1 MMTVMG
7 SYGKD
12 YEGAVKATN
21 EMSSTLI
28 EYINGIEVIKA
39 FNQGSRSYARLADKV
54 RYNAQYYFNWMKK
67 SQLGMALAYA
77 FFPAQ
82 MLTILPVG
90 WLLWLHGSLTAET
103 FLTVI
108 LLSLGMAA
116 PIVAAFNF
124 VDTLAM
130 VGTTVGQVDA
140 ILTAEEQEH
149 STAPVSFANHD
160 IALEH
165 VSFGYHDDK
174 EILHDISLNIPS
186 GQMTALVGPSG
197 SGKSTI
203 AKLAAGFWDVKQGR
217 ITMGGC
223 DLRSIPLSQLYE
235 QVAYVS
241 QDNYLFDDTV
251 RENIRMGRL
260 NATDAEVEA
269 AAHAAG
275 CDSFIADLEHGYDT
289 RVGGGGAHLSG
300 GERQRIAIAR
310 AMLKDAPVILLDEAT
325 AYMDPEN
332 EALIQNAVNELVK
345 NKTVIVI
352 AHRLSTITGAANIV
366 VVKDGCIAAQGTH
379 PQLLETSP
387 LYKEMWQA
395 HIGAKDGDAE

>member
-1 MMTVMG
+1 M
-7 SYGKD
+7 
-12 YEGAVKATN
+12 
-21 EMSSTLI
+21 
-28 EYINGIEVIKA
+28 
-39 FNQGSRSYARLADKV
+39 
-54 RYNAQYYFNWMKK
+54 
-67 SQLGMALAYA
+67 
-77 FFPAQ
+77 
-82 MLTILPVG
+82 
-90 WLLWLHGSLTAET
+90 
-103 FLTVI
+103 
-108 LLSLGMAA
+108 
-116 PIVAAFNF
+116 
-124 VDTLAM
+124 
-130 VGTTVGQVDA
+130 GTTVGQVDA

-174 EILHDISLNIPS
+174 VILHDISLNTPS

-260 NATDAEVEA
+260 SATDAEVEA

-345 NKTVIVI
+345 NKTVIAI